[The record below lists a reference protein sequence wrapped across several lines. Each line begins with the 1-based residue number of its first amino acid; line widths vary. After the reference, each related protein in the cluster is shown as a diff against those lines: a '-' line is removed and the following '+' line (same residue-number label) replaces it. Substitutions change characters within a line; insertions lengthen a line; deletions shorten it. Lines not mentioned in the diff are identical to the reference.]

1 MAWINATVEFGG
13 VSYLSHRRGVI
24 FVVPCSSGLEV
35 GDSFKADG
43 SQFEVLKAVDLHGR
57 GEVFVMDV
65 KEVKND
71 KPKARRNTNKA
82 GKLQMESQ
90 SDDGRSGE
98 D

>member
-1 MAWINATVEFGG
+1 M
-13 VSYLSHRRGVI
+13 
-24 FVVPCSSGLEV
+24 VPYCSGLEV

-43 SQFEVLKAVDLHGR
+43 SQFEVLTAVNLHDR
-57 GEVFVMDV
+57 SEVILMDV

-71 KPKARRNTNKA
+71 KSKTRRTASKA
-82 GKLQMESQ
+82 GKPELESQ

>member
-13 VSYLSHRRGVI
+13 VSFLSHRRGVI

-71 KPKARRNTNKA
+71 KPKARRTASKA
-82 GKLQMESQ
+82 GKPELESP

>member
-1 MAWINATVEFGG
+1 MAWINATVEFDG

-43 SQFEVLKAVDLHGR
+43 ITYVAEEVSDLHGR
-57 GEVFVMDV
+57 GETLTI
-65 KEVKND
+65 KITEVKND
-71 KPKARRNTNKA
+71 KPKARRNANKA
-82 GKLQMESQ
+82 GKLQVESQ

>member
-1 MAWINATVEFGG
+1 MAWINATVEFDG

-71 KPKARRNTNKA
+71 KPKARRTGDKSGSA
-82 GKLQMESQ
+82 KVQ
-90 SDDGRSGE
+90 SKSDNGRDS
-98 D
+98 

>member
-65 KEVKND
+65 KEVKDD
-71 KPKARRNTNKA
+71 KPKARRTKNKSGGSA
-82 GKLQMESQ
+82 ISLQGV
-90 SDDGRSGE
+90 DGHHNE

>member
-13 VSYLSHRRGVI
+13 VSFLSHRRGVI

-43 SQFEVLKAVDLHGR
+43 SQFEVLTAVNLHDR
-57 GEVFVMDV
+57 GEVLVMDT
-65 KEVKND
+65 KEIKDD
-71 KPKARRNTNKA
+71 KPQARRAKNKS
-82 GKLQMESQ
+82 GGSGISLQGV
-90 SDDGRSGE
+90 DGHHNE